1 MKQEDYNN
9 IETWFTNYVAG
20 FENEIEE
27 KKLNINLKRDHSF
40 RVVELIK
47 ELGDEAELYESDL
60 ILAQTSALLH
70 DVGRFEQLAK
80 YDPFTDTD
88 KTNHVQLGLEIIAKN
103 NILSK
108 LNEGETQTVIE
119 SIKNHNVLQLP
130 KSIDSQLLPF
140 VQILRDADKI
150 DILDIASNYYSN
162 NKQGSN
168 KRLEMELSG
177 NFKISKKV
185 HQSLIDEKLVD
196 LKDVKTLNDLK
207 LYQMSLIFDLNF
219 KKSFKIISTKTYLK
233 QIFESLPKKDLVID
247 MYRQIRIYLE
257 NQL

>member
-1 MKQEDYNN
+1 MKQEVYNN
-9 IETWFTNYVAG
+9 IETWFINYVAG
-20 FENEIEE
+20 FENGIGEI
-27 KKLNINLKRDHSF
+27 KINIDLKRDHSF
-40 RVVELIK
+40 RVVDLIR
-47 ELGDEAELYESDL
+47 ELGEEAGLDESDI

-80 YDPFTDTD
+80 YGTFSDTEEI
-88 KTNHVQLGLEIIAKN
+88 NHIQLGIKTITEN
-103 NILSK
+103 NILTELTEDEIQS
-108 LNEGETQTVIE
+108 VIE
-119 SIKNHNVLQLP
+119 SIKNHNALQLP

-150 DILDIASNYYSN
+150 DILSIASNYYSN

-168 KRLEMELSG
+168 KRLEMELSDQPE
-177 NFKISKKV
+177 ISKKV
-185 HQSLIDEKLVD
+185 HQSIIDEKLVD
-196 LKDVKTLNDLK
+196 YKDVLTLNDLK

-219 KKSFKIISTKTYLK
+219 KKSFKIISQKTYLK

-247 MYRQIRIYLE
+247 MYRQMKIYLE